1 MIRLTA
7 LVPAAVCAGA
17 LGRAWPDD
25 VDGQVRCIDEGTRAL
40 GLAYCCSPWSE
51 DAEDAALLAELV
63 PDLSDSQPPA
73 GAAPS
78 SETSPP
84 AGAAPSSE
92 ISQSAGA
99 APSSEISQ
107 SAGAAPSSETSP
119 PTQDQGPVDSA
130 FERLEAVTS
139 GLVGTPG
146 ALPTLGLV
154 SGPLWWGTRL
164 VAGNGRNRGLPVDPV
179 EAVDAA
185 SDLATER
192 IRALASCGVERVA
205 VVEAGAPGPHIDASI
220 AAELHEPLRRA
231 ADHLRVDLLLVATG
245 PVAGVP
251 APAELGYAR
260 WVSPE
265 GCADGLG
272 FLPAAALQSQQA
284 LSRWARR
291 APQAAGAVEVVTAP
305 LSPAVSP
312 EQIRSAVALVGDAA
326 SGAES

>member
-1 MIRLTA
+1 MSRLTA
-7 LVPAAVCAGA
+7 LVPAAVCVEA

-25 VDGQVRCIDEGTRAL
+25 VDGQVRCIEEGTRAL

-51 DAEDAALLAELV
+51 DAEDAALLA
-63 PDLSDSQPPA
+63 DLGQDRLDSQPLA
-73 GAAPS
+73 STAPS
-78 SETSPP
+78 S
-84 AGAAPSSE
+84 G
-92 ISQSAGA
+92 
-99 APSSEISQ
+99 
-107 SAGAAPSSETSP
+107 TSP
-119 PTQDQGPVDSA
+119 PTHDQGSVDGV
-130 FERLEAVTS
+130 FERLDAVTS

-154 SGPLWWGTRL
+154 SGPLWWGARL
-164 VAGNGRNRGLPVDPV
+164 VAGHGRGRDLPVDPV

-185 SDLATER
+185 SDLAADR

-205 VVEAGAPGPHIDASI
+205 VVEAGGPGLHVDASI

-231 ADHLRVDLLLVATG
+231 ADHLRVDVVLVATG
-245 PVAGVP
+245 PIAGVP

-272 FLPAAALQSQQA
+272 FLPADALQSQQA

-291 APQAAGAVEVVTAP
+291 TPQEASAAEVVTAP
-305 LSPAVSP
+305 LGQTVSP
-312 EQIRSAVALVGDAA
+312 EQIRSAVAEVGEAG
-326 SGAES
+326 SGAGS

>member
-1 MIRLTA
+1 MSRLTA
-7 LVPAAVCAGA
+7 LVPAAVCAEA

-25 VDGQVRCIDEGTRAL
+25 IDGQVRCIDEGTRAL

-63 PDLSDSQPPA
+63 PDLSDSQPPT

-84 AGAAPSSE
+84 AGAAPS
-92 ISQSAGA
+92 IRA
-99 APSSEISQ
+99 
-107 SAGAAPSSETSP
+107 SP
-119 PTQDQGPVDSA
+119 PTQDQGPVGDV
-130 FERLEAVTS
+130 FERLDAVTS
-139 GLVGTPG
+139 GLVGTPD

-154 SGPLWWGTRL
+154 SGPLWWGARL
-164 VAGNGRNRGLPVDPV
+164 AAGHGQGCGLPVDPL

-192 IRALASCGVERVA
+192 IRALAGCGVERVV
-205 VVEAGAPGPHIDASI
+205 VVEAGAPGLHIDASI

-231 ADHLRVDLLLVATG
+231 ADHLRVDVLLVATG
-245 PVAGVP
+245 PITGVP
-251 APAELGYAR
+251 TPAKLGYAR

-291 APQAAGAVEVVTAP
+291 TPQLARAAEVVTAP

-312 EQIRSAVALVGDAA
+312 EQIRSAVSAVGEAGR
-326 SGAES
+326 GAGP

>member
-1 MIRLTA
+1 MSRLTA
-7 LVPAAVCAGA
+7 LVPAEVCAGA

-63 PDLSDSQPPA
+63 PDLSDSQPPT

-78 SETSPP
+78 IR
-84 AGAAPSSE
+84 A
-92 ISQSAGA
+92 
-99 APSSEISQ
+99 
-107 SAGAAPSSETSP
+107 SP
-119 PTQDQGPVDSA
+119 PTQDQGPVGDV
-130 FERLEAVTS
+130 FERLDAATS
-139 GLVGTPG
+139 GLVGTPD

-154 SGPLWWGTRL
+154 SGPLWWGARL
-164 VAGNGRNRGLPVDPV
+164 AAGHGQGRGLPVDPV
-179 EAVDAA
+179 EAIDAA
-185 SDLATER
+185 SDLAAER
-192 IRALASCGVERVA
+192 IRALAGCGVERVA
-205 VVEAGAPGPHIDASI
+205 VVEGREPGMWVDALI

-231 ADHLRVDLLLVATG
+231 ADHLRVDLLLAATG
-245 PVAGVP
+245 PIAGVP
-251 APAELGYAR
+251 SPPKLGYAR

-272 FLPAAALQSQQA
+272 FLPAADLQSEQT

-291 APQAAGAVEVVTAP
+291 ASQEAGAAEVVTGP

-312 EQIRSAVALVGDAA
+312 EQIRSAVAVVSDAGR
-326 SGAES
+326 GAGS